1 MPILFVGILVRGLA
15 IVAGIVISAWIV
27 VAPGV
32 RSWELPPPSGL
43 DTGEFIHPSNIIIII
58 VARIINVNLILS
70 ISNHVIQPIYW
81 CGC

>member
-15 IVAGIVISAWIV
+15 IVACIVISAWIV

-43 DTGEFIHPSNIIIII
+43 DTGEFIHPSNVIIITVVRLIK
-58 VARIINVNLILS
+58 VNFILS
-70 ISNHVIQPIYW
+70 IAKHVIQPIYW
-81 CGC
+81 CDC